1 MIPLLFGISTATLTM
16 VGVNMGAGQTA
27 RAQKIGW
34 TSGGVGLLFTGAIGL
49 AVAVFP
55 TAWLHLFSHDAEV
68 VREGTTYLR
77 IVAPA
82 YSALGFGF
90 VTSFAAQ
97 GTGRAMGPLAASLAR
112 ILIAAGGGW
121 IAVTSFGA
129 GMAGLA
135 SLVTASLVAYA
146 AICATIMFS
155 RSIWRPEP
163 R

>member
-1 MIPLLFGISTATLTM
+1 LFGISTATLTM

-27 RAQKIGW
+27 RARKIGW
-34 TSGGVGLLFTGAIGL
+34 ISGVVGLLFTGTIGVLVAI
-49 AVAVFP
+49 FP
-55 TAWLHLFSHDAEV
+55 TAWLHLFSNDAEV
-68 VREGTTYLR
+68 VREGMTYLR

-90 VTSFAAQ
+90 VASFAAQ
-97 GTGRAMGPLAASLAR
+97 GTGRAMGPLAAALAR

-129 GMAGLA
+129 GMTGLA
-135 SLVTASLVAYA
+135 AMVTASLVAYA
-146 AICATIMFS
+146 AICAMIMLS
-155 RSIWRPEP
+155 PSIWRAEP

>member
-1 MIPLLFGISTATLTM
+1 M
-16 VGVNMGAGQTA
+16 
-27 RAQKIGW
+27 
-34 TSGGVGLLFTGAIGL
+34 
-49 AVAVFP
+49 
-55 TAWLHLFSHDAEV
+55 
-68 VREGTTYLR
+68 TYLR

-97 GTGRAMGPLAASLAR
+97 GTGRAMGPLAASFAR

-121 IAVTSFGA
+121 IAVASFGA

-135 SLVTASLVAYA
+135 AMVTASLAAYA
-146 AICATIMFS
+146 AICAVIMLS
-155 RSIWRPEP
+155 PALWRTDP